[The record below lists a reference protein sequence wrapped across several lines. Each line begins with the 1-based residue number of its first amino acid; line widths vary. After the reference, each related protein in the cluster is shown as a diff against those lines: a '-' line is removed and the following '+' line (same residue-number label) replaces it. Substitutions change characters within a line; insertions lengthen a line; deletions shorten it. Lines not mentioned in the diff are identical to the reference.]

1 MKDLAFRKFVKYGV
15 TVALLI
21 LTVLHFETIIG
32 WGRTL
37 IAVANP
43 LIVGCVIAYILNI
56 LMVRLERIY
65 FPNSQNKLVVKSRRG
80 VCMVLSLTILVLVVF
95 FVLYLVIPQVVEC
108 IVIISKDV
116 PVLLQKVWDFLVDN
130 SDRIPAL
137 QEQLLSMDIDWG
149 GIINKV
155 TSGLMTGTKGLLAS
169 ATSIVG
175 SVFGAVTNAVIALIF
190 SMYVLACKEEVAN
203 RINRVMRAF
212 MKSEVYD
219 RSVYVLDVVHKS
231 FSNFFVGQATEAVI
245 LGTLCTL
252 GMLIIR
258 IPYAGPIGAL
268 VGLTALIPVFGG
280 YIGAAL
286 GAFMILT
293 VDPKLALVFIIYL
306 LILQQLEGNLIY
318 PRVVGSSIGLPG
330 IWVLAAIMIGS
341 GLGGVVG
348 MLVGVPISAAAY
360 KLLRDATSKKLQE
373 KGIIMETVSSE
384 SGASHNGKDK
394 MVKGQKKSTEETKI
408 GTTKDADAKAEAK
421 SAAKNAN
428 KKK

>member
-1 MKDLAFRKFVKYGV
+1 MKDLAYKKFLKYGI
-15 TVALLI
+15 TVAI
-21 LTVLHFETIIG
+21 LV
-32 WGRTL
+32 
-37 IAVANP
+37 
-43 LIVGCVIAYILNI
+43 LIVMNFPTVIGGVNTLLSVAYPLTLGCVIAYILNI
-56 LMVRLERIY
+56 LMVRLEKIY
-65 FPNSQNKLVVKSRRG
+65 FPKSKKKIVIKTRRA
-80 VCMVLSLTILVLVVF
+80 VCMVLSLTLLVLIVI
-95 FVLYLVIPQVVEC
+95 FVMYLVIPQVVDC
-108 IVIISKDV
+108 FVVISKDV
-116 PVLLQKVWDFLVDN
+116 PVLLQKGWDFLIDN

-137 QEQLLSMDIDWG
+137 QESLTSMNIDWG

-155 TSGLMTGTKGLLAS
+155 TTGLMSGTKGILSS
-169 ATSIVG
+169 ATTIVG
-175 SVFGAVTNAVIALIF
+175 SFFGAVTNAVVALIF
-190 SMYVLACKEEVAN
+190 SMYVLACKEDLASN
-203 RINRVMRAF
+203 INRVMKAF
-212 MKSEVYD
+212 MKPNFYD
-219 RSVYVLDVVHKS
+219 KTIYVLDVVHNS

-245 LGTLCTL
+245 LGTLCTI
-252 GMLIIR
+252 GMWIIK

-318 PRVVGSSIGLPG
+318 PRVVGSSVGLPG

-360 KLLRDATSKKLQE
+360 RLLKDATKKKE
-373 KGIIMETVSSE
+373 
-384 SGASHNGKDK
+384 
-394 MVKGQKKSTEETKI
+394 EETMPKR
-408 GTTKDADAKAEAK
+408 TV
-421 SAAKNAN
+421 

>member
-1 MKDLAFRKFVKYGV
+1 MKDLAYKKFLKYGI
-15 TVALLI
+15 TVAI
-21 LTVLHFETIIG
+21 LV
-32 WGRTL
+32 
-37 IAVANP
+37 
-43 LIVGCVIAYILNI
+43 LIVMNFPTVVGGVNTLLSVAYPLTLGCVIAYILNI
-56 LMVRLERIY
+56 LMVRLEKLY
-65 FPNSQNKLVVKSRRG
+65 FPKSKKKIVIKTRRA
-80 VCMVLSLTILVLVVF
+80 VCMVLSLTLLVLIVI
-95 FVLYLVIPQVVEC
+95 FVMYLVIPQVVDC
-108 IVIISKDV
+108 FVVISKDV
-116 PVLLQKVWDFLVDN
+116 PVLLQKGWDFLVEN

-137 QEQLLSMDIDWG
+137 QESLTNMNLDWG

-155 TSGLMTGTKGLLAS
+155 TSGLMSGTKGILSS
-169 ATSIVG
+169 ATTIVG
-175 SVFGAVTNAVIALIF
+175 SFFGAVTNAVVALIF
-190 SMYVLACKEEVAN
+190 SMYVLACKEELAGN
-203 RINRVMRAF
+203 INRVMKAF
-212 MKSEVYD
+212 MKPTIYD
-219 RSVYVLDVVHKS
+219 KTIYVLDVVHNS

-245 LGTLCTL
+245 LGTLCTI
-252 GMLIIR
+252 GMWIIK

-318 PRVVGSSIGLPG
+318 PRVVGSSVGLPG

-360 KLLRDATSKKLQE
+360 RLLKDATKKKE
-373 KGIIMETVSSE
+373 
-384 SGASHNGKDK
+384 
-394 MVKGQKKSTEETKI
+394 EETMPKR
-408 GTTKDADAKAEAK
+408 TV
-421 SAAKNAN
+421 

>member
-1 MKDLAFRKFVKYGV
+1 MKDLAYRKFLRYGI

-21 LTVLHFETIIG
+21 LAVLHFETIIG
-32 WGRTL
+32 WGSTL

-56 LMVRLERIY
+56 LMVRLEKIY
-65 FPNSQNKLVVKSRRG
+65 FPNSKNKIVLKSRRG

-116 PVLLQKVWDFLVDN
+116 PVLLQKIWDFLVDN
-130 SDRIPAL
+130 SDQIPAL
-137 QEQLLSMDIDWG
+137 QEQLVSMDIDWG

-155 TSGLMTGTKGLLAS
+155 TSGLMTGTKGLLSS

-203 RINRVMRAF
+203 RINRVMKAF

-219 RSVYVLDVVHKS
+219 KTIYVLDVVHKS

-245 LGTLCTL
+245 LGTLCTI

-348 MLVGVPISAAAY
+348 MLVGVPVSAAAY
-360 KLLRDATSKKLQE
+360 KLLRDATTKKLQE
-373 KGIIMETVSSE
+373 KGIVVEAADGVVVQTAGSE
-384 SGASHNGKDK
+384 KHQIRNT
-394 MVKGQKKSTEETKI
+394 KK
-408 GTTKDADAKAEAK
+408 ADDELKAKASENATK
-421 SAAKNAN
+421 GNAN